1 MKQPL
6 QQIIRA
12 ALRNFNIGVTHYTH
26 LQHLR
31 ALESDITYLKTIP
44 DSIINQLIPL
54 FDKSRAQLKQDLFVL
69 SELDFKQN
77 GFFVEFGASNGFDLS
92 NSYLLEKDFGW
103 NGILA
108 EPAKRFHDELKR
120 NRSCHIETDCVWRDS
135 NSVLNFNEVDNAV
148 LSTISAFNDSDYH
161 RSSRKEGTTY
171 DVHTISLIDLLIKYN
186 APRTIDYLSIDT
198 EGSEYEILRDFDF
211 DRYQFNVIT
220 CEHNFT
226 SNREKI
232 LKLLTDRG
240 YLRKFAG
247 LSDFDDWYTRP
258 Q

>member
-1 MKQPL
+1 MKHTL
-6 QQIIRA
+6 KQIIRA
-12 ALRNFNIGVTHYTH
+12 TLRNFNIGVTHYTH

-31 ALESDITYLKTIP
+31 AIESDINYIREIP
-44 DSIINQLIPL
+44 DSIINRLISL
-54 FDKSRAQLKQDLFVL
+54 FDKSKAQLKQDLFVL
-69 SELDFKQN
+69 SELNFKQN

-135 NSVLNFNEVDNAV
+135 NSVLNFNEVDNTV
-148 LSTISAFNDSDYH
+148 LSTISAFNDSDHH
-161 RSSRKEGTTY
+161 RSNRKGGTTY
-171 DVHTISLIDLLIKYN
+171 NVHTISLIDLLIKYN

-198 EGSEYEILRDFDF
+198 EGSEYEILRNFDF

-226 SNREKI
+226 SKRENI
-232 LKLLTDRG
+232 FKLLTDHG
-240 YLRKFAG
+240 YFRKFVG
-247 LSDFDDWYTRP
+247 LSRFDDWYTRT

>member
-1 MKQPL
+1 VNESL
-6 QQIIRA
+6 QAIIKTI
-12 ALRNFNIGVTHYTH
+12 LRKFNIGITRYTH
-26 LQHLR
+26 LQHLK
-31 ALESDITYLKTIP
+31 ALEGDINYIKAIP
-44 DSIINQLIPL
+44 DHISNRLIPL
-54 FDKSRAQLKQDLFVL
+54 LDKSRAQLKQDLFVL
-69 SELDFKQN
+69 SELDFKRD
-77 GFFVEFGASNGFDLS
+77 GYFVEFGASNGIDLS
-92 NSYLLEKDFGW
+92 NSYLLEKSFGW

-108 EPAKRFHDELKR
+108 EPAKRFHDELER

-135 NSVLNFNEVDNAV
+135 NSVLNFNEVDNTV

-171 DVHTISLIDLLIKYN
+171 NVHTISLVDLLIKYN

-198 EGSEYEILRDFDF
+198 EGSEYEILRNFDF

-240 YLRKFAG
+240 YLRKFVG

>member
-1 MKQPL
+1 MKQLL
-6 QQIIRA
+6 QTLVKA
-12 ALRNFNIGVTHYTH
+12 TLRKFNIGITHYTH
-26 LQHLR
+26 LQYLK
-31 ALESDITYLKTIP
+31 ALEGDIDQLRTIP
-44 DSIINQLIPL
+44 ANIRNHLIPL
-54 FDKSRAQLKQDLFVL
+54 LDKSQAQLKQDLFVL
-69 SELDFKQN
+69 SELDFKRN
-77 GFFVEFGASNGFDLS
+77 GYFVEFGASNGFDLS

-108 EPAKRFHDELKR
+108 EPAKRFHAELEK

-198 EGSEYEILRDFDF
+198 EGSEYEILRNFDF
-211 DRYQFNVIT
+211 DLYQFNVIT

-226 SNREKI
+226 SRREEI

-240 YLRKFAG
+240 YLRKFVG
-247 LSDFDDWYTRP
+247 LSDFVDWYTRP